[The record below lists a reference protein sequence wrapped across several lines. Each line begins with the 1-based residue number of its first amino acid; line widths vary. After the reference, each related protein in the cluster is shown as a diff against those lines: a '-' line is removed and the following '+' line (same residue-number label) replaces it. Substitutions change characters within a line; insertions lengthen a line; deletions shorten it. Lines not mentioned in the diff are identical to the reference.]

1 MTFLPIIFK
10 FLNLRC
16 ANANFRNTIVK
27 WDDKNLKKQVKTI
40 FIRIIRIVYRCND
53 RKNFKNHSC
62 YHSW

>member
-27 WDDKNLKKQVKTI
+27 WDNKNLKKQVKTI

-53 RKNFKNHSC
+53 RKIFKNHSC